1 MMRERAVHFGE
12 QADLVGVLCEPLRA
26 TGTTIPPFILN
37 NAGLLHRVGPH
48 RVNVLLARRL
58 AQLGVPSLRFDLS
71 NVGDSGPR
79 RDRVPFVES
88 LVTETREAMDVAAHE
103 LGSDRF
109 VVGGLC
115 SGADQAWRTGQVDE
129 RMVGAVLLDP
139 FPYLTPR
146 FHVQRYLRL
155 ALRPATWARLAR
167 GEYGLRERVIEW
179 IERDDDAPVEE
190 DLATE
195 VRDIPP
201 QAEAE
206 EGYHRLID
214 RGCNLYVLYTAG
226 QLSTYNYADQFRD
239 MHPGVPIGGRLQLD
253 WMPHADHTFTQ
264 RSVQRDLVDRIVRW
278 ARDADWTAA

>member
-1 MMRERAVHFGE
+1 MMRERAIHFGVE
-12 QADLVGVLCEPLRA
+12 ADLVGILCEPTRA
-26 TGTTIPPFILN
+26 TGTSIPAFVLN

-79 RDRVPFVES
+79 RDRIPFVES
-88 LVTETREAMDVAAHE
+88 LVSETREAMDAAAAE
-103 LGSDRF
+103 LGVDRF

-129 RMVGAVLLDP
+129 RMVGGVLLDP

-146 FHVQRYLRL
+146 FHLQRYLRL
-155 ALRPATWARLAR
+155 ALRTATWTRLVR
-167 GEYGLRERVIEW
+167 GEYGIRERVIDW

-190 DLATE
+190 DLAIE

-201 QAEAE
+201 QDDAEA
-206 EGYHRLID
+206 GYHRMLD
-214 RGCNLYVLYTAG
+214 RGVNLYVLYTAG
-226 QLSTYNYADQFRD
+226 QLSTYNYPDQFCD
-239 MHPGVPIGGRLQLD
+239 MHPTVPIGGRLQLD
-253 WMPHADHTFTQ
+253 WMAHADHTFTQ
-264 RSVQRDLVDRIVRW
+264 RAVQRDLVDRIVRW
-278 ARDADWTAA
+278 ARDADWTSP